1 MNAQVIHKGTPST
14 ALNMKIS
21 VVCFLLSTGCQPGA
35 DPTTPETSS
44 TPTAESPSPTLP
56 PPTLVPTPTSSPT
69 LTPTMAPTPTAAPTP
84 TLAPTQPLSP
94 TPSPTD
100 TPTPSPTP
108 EPTPIPRPA
117 VAVCP
122 EGMGAVYE
130 LNGDSAAILYCID
143 QYEVTATG
151 DPGSKD
157 QYAADAKP
165 TLSTTASLKGVIPTM
180 GMSYDQAVISCANTP
195 VYHSDGVLAGYKR
208 MSTTQE
214 WVDAAD
220 NQPEEGGTC
229 YPYGDTFVETNCA
242 TLTVS
247 GQQQYQSLQPTGS
260 LAQCVSRYG
269 IYDLHGNAW
278 EWAVSGISLNIA
290 GWFALAESAGV
301 SVQMDEAGYLYS
313 TPNNGVEN
321 KLVYSIAGTQPQ
333 VKRDS
338 AGYLAADDSQ
348 VNPQVSGKGYLR
360 ISLSPYN
367 LDENNFLPIQM
378 KKVEG
383 GDVGRSYRP
392 LLLTLEDGNP
402 IPDKVGVA
410 YYTGDP
416 RACLSM
422 QSLQQ
427 VHFHDFDGTIGYR
440 CVTEPVLRYLDT
452 P

>member
-1 MNAQVIHKGTPST
+1 MYAQVIHKGVPST
-14 ALNMKIS
+14 GLPFQVG
-21 VVCFLLSTGCQPGA
+21 VVCFLLSTGCQPGEE
-35 DPTTPETSS
+35 PTTPETSP
-44 TPTAESPSPTLP
+44 TPMAESPSPTVP
-56 PPTLVPTPTSSPT
+56 PPTPTFTPT

-84 TLAPTQPLSP
+84 TLAPTQSLSP
-94 TPSPTD
+94 TPSPTL

-143 QYEVTATG
+143 QYEVTALG

-157 QYAADAKP
+157 QYAEDAKP

-180 GMSYDQAVISCANTP
+180 GMSYDQAVMSCINTP

-208 MSTTQE
+208 MATTQE

-220 NQPEEGGTC
+220 NQPGEGGTC

-260 LAQCVSRYG
+260 LAQCVSSYG

-290 GWFALAESAGV
+290 GWFALAELAGV
-301 SVQMDEAGYLYS
+301 SVQVDEAGYLYS

-338 AGYLAADDSQ
+338 AGYLAADDAQ

-392 LLLTLEDGNP
+392 LLLTHEDGNP
-402 IPDKVGVA
+402 VPDKVGVA

-452 P
+452 E